1 MVLENANSQA
11 RVDDARETSALPSLQ
26 PVRER
31 ILRSAQRT
39 SSAIGRTGESFHQ
52 LTFTAMS
59 TACTVKFRTANSNL
73 ARQLHDE
80 ILEWVAQFEAKY
92 SRFIPD
98 SLISRI
104 NAAAGDHWV
113 EVDAETDAIFNLC
126 QEMIFFTK
134 GVFDP
139 TSLPLIRLWNWKAN
153 PPAIPTEETISA
165 ARGIVGWRKIQRRK
179 GGIFLPHKGMCLDLG
194 GIGKEYAVDRV
205 LTLCIHRGITNVLVD
220 FGQDVRA
227 HGQPADKP
235 AWHIGLD
242 DAKNP
247 GNCWTGVAVN
257 NHAVAT
263 SGDYLRHFTADGRRF
278 GHIIDPR
285 TGWPVN
291 NKVMAVSV
299 IAPSCTLAGIIST
312 SAFILGPQDGI
323 QMMHMCPNVEGAI
336 TTESGRLQSKGFHK
350 YATS

>member
-1 MVLENANSQA
+1 MVLNAPDS
-11 RVDDARETSALPSLQ
+11 LPI
-26 PVRER
+26 VRER
-31 ILRSAQRT
+31 IVRSAQRT
-39 SSAIGRTGESFHQ
+39 ASAIGRGGEALYH
-52 LTFTAMS
+52 LNFTAMS
-59 TACTVKFRTANSNL
+59 TACSVKFRGTNSAL
-73 ARQLHDE
+73 AKQVQDE
-80 ILEWVAQFEAKY
+80 ILEWVSQFEAKY
-92 SRFIPD
+92 SRFISD

-104 NAAAGDHWV
+104 NAAAGEHWV

-153 PPAIPTEETISA
+153 PPVMPAEDTIA
-165 ARGIVGWRKIQRRK
+165 ATREIVGWRKIQRRN
-179 GGIFLPHKGMCLDLG
+179 GGIFLPRKGMCLDLG

-205 LTLCIHRGITNVLVD
+205 LTMCLNRCIENVLVD
-220 FGQDVRA
+220 FGQDVRV
-227 HGQPADKP
+227 HGQPGDKP

-242 DAKNP
+242 DPKNP
-247 GNCWTGVAVN
+247 GKCWTGVAVN
-257 NHAVAT
+257 NHGVAT
-263 SGDYLRHFTADGRRF
+263 SGDYLRHFTVDGRRF

-299 IAPSCTLAGIIST
+299 IAPSCTFAGIIST
-312 SAFILGPQDGI
+312 AAFILGAQDGI
-323 QMMHMCPNVEGAI
+323 QIMHAVPNVEGAI
-336 TTESGRLQSKGFHK
+336 TTEIGRTQSKGFHQ